1 MATPKTISL
10 PAAAAGTITLGGVL
24 TVNQM
29 GFGAMRLTG
38 SGVWGPP
45 RDRAEAIRVLQ
56 RVAAAEIRLAEKDMV
71 ELDGIGG

>member
-71 ELDGIGG
+71 ELDRIGG